1 MGSRARAMRSRDDD
15 AEERVDE
22 ETVGGGA
29 QSVGDAGKGAGSDEE
44 EEGTRARAGT
54 TTREGEGRGRVCSLS
69 DSPWCSTRRDGC
81 VMRWDAMRMVSS
93 IVSSRAG
100 AVRWRT
106 RGLTR
111 IFARARF
118 VFRAGHGR
126 AGQMSVDVIVKQLEL
141 LRGKVSSEEDLS
153 DVLGFNVKADLVGR
167 ADSAG
172 LVSVGAIGNVLYR
185 GLSKSKS
192 ARTLSSD
199 RERFED
205 VLERRAVKNISKV
218 LGHGDGDDAIITTK
232 DLKAKLRYYGVHSS
246 VTDIISMMTQADIDG
261 TGIVR
266 VGDLS
271 RLLAQELAQLRR
283 LLTEKT
289 ETTVNDRFRVSLD
302 MDREDGAATNRLLRG
317 EAEFG
322 VLQSFPARSDREKP
336 KRLVWAKEDDM
347 CSVCLFDKS
356 GAMMIEEQ
364 GQLVSLPAKLDY
376 FTDVDR
382 GVENQNH
389 RRTSRASDA
398 GQSAREEGVVQLL
411 LLVVSPHRLDL
422 SAFNIVCN

>member
-1 MGSRARAMRSRDDD
+1 
-15 AEERVDE
+15 
-22 ETVGGGA
+22 
-29 QSVGDAGKGAGSDEE
+29 
-44 EEGTRARAGT
+44 
-54 TTREGEGRGRVCSLS
+54 
-69 DSPWCSTRRDGC
+69 
-81 VMRWDAMRMVSS
+81 MRWDAMRMVSS

-100 AVRWRT
+100 AVWGRT
-106 RGLTR
+106 GGLTR
-111 IFARARF
+111 IFARARGLF
-118 VFRAGHGR
+118 FAQDTEA
-126 AGQMSVDVIVKQLEL
+126 AGQMSVDVIVKQLEV

-192 ARTLSSD
+192 AGTLSSD

-322 VLQSFPARSDREKP
+322 VLQKFPTARSDREKP

-382 GVENQNH
+382 GVET
-389 RRTSRASDA
+389 RTIVELPAPPTP
-398 GQSAREEGVVQLL
+398 VKVQEKRGLF
-411 LLVVSPHRLDL
+411 SCCF
-422 SAFNIVCN
+422 SS